1 MQMGIRY
8 WAALLSLSAGAIA
21 ADSPRYTES
30 GDLLRPENYREW
42 IYLTSGLGMTYG
54 PAAQLSPN
62 PMFDNVF
69 VEPSA
74 YRSFRETGKWPDKT
88 VLVLEIR
95 HSESHGSINK
105 AGHFQTGIRAVEVAV
120 KDEQRFPDKWAYF
133 GFEASNGI
141 APPTGKL
148 FGKNAGC
155 NACHGANGAV
165 ENTFVQF
172 YPTLLEIARKKGT
185 LKASFQMTASDPLNH

>member
-1 MQMGIRY
+1 MQMHIRY
-8 WAALLSLSAGAIA
+8 WGVLLSLSAGAIA

-30 GDLLRPENYREW
+30 GELMRPENYREW

-54 PAAQLSPN
+54 PAAQLSPD
-62 PMFDNVF
+62 PKFDNVF

-88 VLVLEIR
+88 IFILEIR
-95 HSESHGSINK
+95 RSQSHGSINNG
-105 AGHFQTGIRAVEVAV
+105 GHFQTEVRAVEAAV
-120 KDEQRFPDKWAYF
+120 KDERRFPDKWAYF
-133 GFEASNGI
+133 GFELSGGVVPA
-141 APPTGKL
+141 TGKM

-155 NACHGANGAV
+155 NACHSANGAV

-172 YPTLLEIARKKGT
+172 YPTLLEIARQKGT
-185 LKASFQMTASDPLNH
+185 LKASFQMTASDSAIH